1 MDKFWFYFI
10 FFLFSIPAKPSLFYY
25 IRFHFRLIP
34 VRLVI

>member
-1 MDKFWFYFI
+1 MDKFWFHFI